1 MREVLFAKMIWL
13 TCPCCRRR
21 LWCQTSLTRPQKAVS
36 KGLVVPEGD
45 FGSDVE
51 GIKPIFIEVGEDERK
66 VREALKHCRSHLG
79 DNATILYAVNLPDSI
94 RKMVDEQRK
103 ESGGPWHCYNTYNFY
118 GWEDERVVAVTDGMS
133 IMELITRAKTHLSVI
148 LVEGSRYAK
157 LKESFQ
163 QAADLGLV
171 EMAQLSA
178 ENKLSS
184 LENTAKVSDS

>member
-1 MREVLFAKMIWL
+1 MEKPP
-13 TCPCCRRR
+13 T
-21 LWCQTSLTRPQKAVS
+21 
-36 KGLVVPEGD
+36 

-51 GIKPIFIEVGEDERK
+51 GIKPIFFDVCKDER
-66 VREALKHCRSHLG
+66 RMEEALKHCRKHLG

-171 EMAQLSA
+171 EMVQLSA

-184 LENTAKVSDS
+184 LEDTAKVSES